1 MKSNEN
7 SVSVVVRRRIRP
19 ELVEAY
25 EEWLAGV
32 IEAAETFEGHQGA
45 QVLRPSN
52 PATQDYVFLFRYATP
67 EQLAA
72 WQESETARDWLKRGE
87 AFTLGDV
94 QIQTITGLEFWFQ
107 IPTGAS
113 HRPPAK
119 HKMVIATVI
128 GLYPLILFL
137 APILANALQVL
148 PRPLAVLMS
157 TLCNVLLMTY
167 VVMPR
172 VTRGL
177 SRWLF
182 PRRLTA
188 STGTGRPML
197 H

>member
-19 ELVEAY
+19 ELVAAY

-45 QVLRPSN
+45 QVLRPPDS
-52 PATQDYVFLFRYATP
+52 ATQDYVLLFRYATP

-72 WQESETARDWLKRGE
+72 WQESKTARDWLTRGE
-87 AFTLGDV
+87 AFTVGDV
-94 QIQTITGLEFWFQ
+94 QIQTVTGLEFWFQ
-107 IPTGAS
+107 IPAGVS
-113 HRPPAK
+113 RRPPAK

-137 APILANALQVL
+137 APILADALQVL
-148 PRPLAVLMS
+148 PRPLAVLVS
-157 TLCNVLLMTY
+157 TLCTVLLMTY
-167 VVMPR
+167 VVMPF
-172 VTRGL
+172 VTRRL

-188 STGTGRPML
+188 PEGKGRRM
-197 H
+197 

>member
-1 MKSNEN
+1 MHTA
-7 SVSVVVRRRIRP
+7 I
-19 ELVEAY
+19 EAY

-32 IEAAETFEGHQGA
+32 IEAAKTFEGHQGA
-45 QVLRPSN
+45 QVLRPPD
-52 PATQDYVFLFRYATP
+52 PATQDYVLLFRYATP

-87 AFTLGDV
+87 AFTVGDV

-107 IPTGAS
+107 VPAGTS

-119 HKMVIATVI
+119 HKMVVATVI

-137 APILANALQVL
+137 IPILAKVLQVF
-148 PRPLAVLMS
+148 PRPLAVLVS

-167 VVMPR
+167 VVMPL
-172 VTRGL
+172 VIRGL

-188 STGTGRPML
+188 PAGTRRPML